1 MRVAVVA
8 CGAIALHVGEIAE
21 RRGWQVDVHPLP
33 PELHNRPERI
43 APRVAEL
50 LDRLEAGYDRVVV
63 GYADCGT
70 FGALDAELRRAD
82 IPRLA
87 GMHCYDVFG
96 RDEVREAMAEQP
108 GTYFLTDFLAR
119 SFDRTVWRSLGL
131 DRHPDLRDAYFGNYT
146 RVVWLAQRPTPELR
160 GRRPSARLRCWGC
173 RWRSPR
179 SATPGWSASWSRW
192 SWSRRMTRAALLP
205 AAGTPLR
212 VVDLDLAPPGPDEV
226 QVRLHASGVCSDDLN
241 VLDGTVDV
249 PSPLVPGHEGAGVVE
264 ALGEG
269 VRDLAVGDH
278 VALSWAP
285 YCGHCDECL
294 RDLPHLCS
302 TAWPMMLQ
310 GGLLD
315 GTTRLSFGGAVV
327 HHYCF
332 LSSFSERAVVPARS
346 CVRIPDDVPFEVAA
360 LLGCAVTSGV
370 CAVWRTAQV
379 RPGDRVAVFG
389 LGGTGL
395 SAVLGAVAAGAS
407 QIVAVDARQSRLER
421 ALALGAS
428 AAVHWEGEPEDV
440 AISVTEASGGGVDF
454 AFETAG
460 RPANMR
466 AAFLSTRARGAA
478 VLAGI
483 PRADAEL
490 RLPALS
496 IPRMERR
503 VLGSIYGS
511 ARPDH
516 DFPLI
521 LDLYQRGPAAARPA
535 DLPPAAARRGRGCG
549 ATPCAPAR
557 RRAQCSSS
565 PESAW

>member
-1 MRVAVVA
+1 
-8 CGAIALHVGEIAE
+8 
-21 RRGWQVDVHPLP
+21 
-33 PELHNRPERI
+33 
-43 APRVAEL
+43 
-50 LDRLEAGYDRVVV
+50 
-63 GYADCGT
+63 
-70 FGALDAELRRAD
+70 
-82 IPRLA
+82 
-87 GMHCYDVFG
+87 
-96 RDEVREAMAEQP
+96 
-108 GTYFLTDFLAR
+108 
-119 SFDRTVWRSLGL
+119 
-131 DRHPDLRDAYFGNYT
+131 
-146 RVVWLAQRPTPELR
+146 
-160 GRRPSARLRCWGC
+160 
-173 RWRSPR
+173 
-179 SATPGWSASWSRW
+179 
-192 SWSRRMTRAALLP
+192 MTRAALLP

-212 VVDLDLAPPGPDEV
+212 VVDLELAPPGPDEV

-249 PSPLVPGHEGAGVVE
+249 PSPLVPGHEGAGMVE

-294 RDLPHLCS
+294 RDCRTLCS

-428 AAVHWEGEPEDV
+428 AALLWEGEPDDV

-466 AAFLSTRARGAA
+466 AAFLSTRARVRRCSPDPPRGRRAAAARALDPAHGAPRPGLDLRLGAA
-478 VLAGI
+478 R
-483 PRADAEL
+483 P
-490 RLPALS
+490 RLPAD
-496 IPRMERR
+496 PRP
-503 VLGSIYGS
+503 VP
-511 ARPDH
+511 ARAPA
-516 DFPLI
+516 PGAT
-521 LDLYQRGPAAARPA
+521 DLPSAAARA
-535 DLPPAAARRGRGCG
+535 GR
-549 ATPCAPAR
+549 AMRSTPSAPAR
-557 RRAQCSSS
+557 RRALVLPARLTPLVTPPPFSRGESIELSTSLLWSSGPWGDEHRNHTCQPAFVRWS
-565 PESAW
+565 LLGGGGGQHARYA